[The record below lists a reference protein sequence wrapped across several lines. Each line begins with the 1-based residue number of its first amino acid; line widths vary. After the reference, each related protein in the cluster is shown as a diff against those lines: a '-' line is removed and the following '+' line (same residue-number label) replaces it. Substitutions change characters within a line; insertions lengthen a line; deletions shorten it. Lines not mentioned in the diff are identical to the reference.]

1 VIRRDNVKVPVGGAP
16 VTQRFAKEIGA
27 DGYAADAVSVNRLAN
42 IIAAEALMGRDEF
55 CTNYLSAYA
64 HQYLG
69 GNESAGDTLRYEWNS
84 TVYGHKISRS
94 KRSCQ
99 IKLILPDCGSTWGCK
114 TKFPFSRIIT

>member
-55 CTNYLSAYA
+55 CTNYLSAYRS
-64 HQYLG
+64 QYLG
-69 GNESAGDTLRYEWNS
+69 GNESAGDTLRYE
-84 TVYGHKISRS
+84 
-94 KRSCQ
+94 
-99 IKLILPDCGSTWGCK
+99 
-114 TKFPFSRIIT
+114 